1 MFSDITNFKKSEIL
15 TNKPKWL
22 IMTQSVLC
30 GNQDLEIRSDV
41 SSFSGRTEKNMKETK
56 SLNTFIQNRI
66 VESSRGQQ
74 SLCWPKKL
82 KSLPIKS

>member
-1 MFSDITNFKKSEIL
+1 M

-41 SSFSGRTEKNMKETK
+41 SSFSGWDAFSKFKHFFFHPA
-56 SLNTFIQNRI
+56 S
-66 VESSRGQQ
+66 V
-74 SLCWPKKL
+74 KL
-82 KSLPIKS
+82 KHYLLSIFSFT

>member
-1 MFSDITNFKKSEIL
+1 MNLYWRPASNRFMKLVDFRNV
-15 TNKPKWL
+15 NH
-22 IMTQSVLC
+22 
-30 GNQDLEIRSDV
+30 NSDV
-41 SSFSGRTEKNMKETK
+41 SSEYQMYSGRTEKNMKETK

-82 KSLPIKS
+82 KSLPIKF